1 MLEYFSC
8 ILISIALEDAMDPIE
23 DYSRQLDP
31 SLRKIC
37 EELRKVIDSGLPHS
51 ASRLYHGAP
60 VWFIDEN
67 PIVGYSLKRGK
78 IALLFWS
85 GQSFK
90 ESGLSP
96 VGKHKAA
103 EISFGDSAEV
113 DDDRLA
119 KWLAESERVM
129 WDYKSII
136 KKKGK
141 LELLKGAEEGDGA

>member
-1 MLEYFSC
+1 VDQ
-8 ILISIALEDAMDPIE
+8 IT
-23 DYSRQLDP
+23 DYSEGFDP
-31 SLRKIC
+31 NLQKIC
-37 EELRKVIDSGLPHS
+37 KKLKKGIDSGLPNG

-67 PIVGYSLKRGK
+67 PIVGYSLKKGK

-103 EISFGDSAEV
+103 EISFGDSGEI
-113 DDDRLA
+113 DDDSLA
-119 KWLAESERVM
+119 KWLAESEKVI
-129 WDYKSII
+129 WDYKNII

-141 LELLKGAEEGDGA
+141 LELLKGAAEGDGA